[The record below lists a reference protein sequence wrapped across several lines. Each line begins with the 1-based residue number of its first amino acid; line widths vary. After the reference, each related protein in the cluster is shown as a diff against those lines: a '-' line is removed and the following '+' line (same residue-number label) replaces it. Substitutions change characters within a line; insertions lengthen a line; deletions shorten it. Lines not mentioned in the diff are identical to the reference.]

1 VAWERRLSSAVCQG
15 EGGAARSN
23 LVKAALDAAAVAAS
37 PLVSAGPH
45 VASCS
50 EYCAQ
55 RGGAEELQTGGGTQE
70 LLTAKGHQETFLSS
84 TRPGW
89 LHRRLLLSQSTSPA
103 ERALGRRADSALA
116 FEECPGEEHP
126 FAAYY
131 TSAAASAAAAAVG
144 VVDVRVAAAVHIED
158 GVVGGVSELER
169 HPAHAGALESDRAAP
184 ASSRAFRHVLM
195 QPPAPPPRPPC
206 VLPAMPVVT
215 SLSVALWS
223 FELHFCNSCWTH
235 PAYNQVK
242 VQTQRQARR
251 QGAG

>member
-103 ERALGRRADSALA
+103 
-116 FEECPGEEHP
+116 EHP